1 MKKIIVLLLLL
12 AGGAGYFFLSDGGA
26 TEYTFRTAA
35 LESGNI
41 VAKVTA
47 TGKLSAVTVVE
58 VGTQVSGTVKEI
70 YADFNDH
77 VTKNQVVA
85 TLGVRF

>member
-1 MKKIIVLLLLL
+1 MKKIVVLLLLL
-12 AGGAGYFFLSDGGA
+12 AGGAAWMHFSDGGA
-26 TEYTFRTAA
+26 TEYVFRTAT

-70 YADFNDH
+70 Y
-77 VTKNQVVA
+77 
-85 TLGVRF
+85 